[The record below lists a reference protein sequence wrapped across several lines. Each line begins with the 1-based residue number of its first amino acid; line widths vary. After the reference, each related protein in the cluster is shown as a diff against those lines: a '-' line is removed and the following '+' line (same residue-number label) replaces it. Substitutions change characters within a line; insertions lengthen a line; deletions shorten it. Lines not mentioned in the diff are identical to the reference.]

1 MGYLLKKGWKKG
13 YAVALTILVVSLYAA
28 SGISAVDELPENS
41 VLRHIR
47 YPERVAR
54 EAAVDFDGGS
64 GTQGDPYLISTID
77 QLQSISNNS
86 AHYKLT
92 ANIDASATA
101 GWSGGKG
108 FSPLNWFNGSLDG
121 DGHSITGLVI
131 NQSNKS
137 NMALFTSTGSAAI
150 IKDLDLVNVSITG
163 KTGVAALV
171 VTLAGTIQNVTV
183 SGTING
189 TGVSGGLVGQSN
201 SGTIS
206 NCSANVTVTSTGSTV
221 GGLLGYNNAGLVTNC
236 FSLGSVSGVNEVGGL
251 VGKNEGTIES
261 SYSEAD
267 VTGTGNSVGGLIGL
281 NNGGT
286 VDDTYATGD
295 VTGVNYVGG
304 LIGADN
310 SSSAISN
317 SSSSSVVTGV
327 NQVGGLIGWKNGGS
341 VTGCSSTGVVY
352 AESSA
357 GGLIGFI
364 GYQTAIIST
373 CFSTADVYG
382 GGSGTGGLVGIA
394 QSATITDT
402 YAMGDVN
409 GEEDVGGLVGEVLW
423 GGSVINSYS
432 SATVN
437 GDEDVGGLVGSSSG
451 DNTYINSYWD
461 VEASGVDESAGG
473 IPLGTDPMNDDTTY
487 VNNDWDFSDTWIILE
502 DVNDG
507 YPFFSSN
514 MTAFG
519 AYLWSGEID
528 TDWFKA
534 GNWENEVVP
543 VTNGK
548 AYIPDVINQP
558 FLTAN
563 VTICNLYIFNNSL
576 VTVGPSG
583 GLSVTVKLKNDSGS
597 SGFVIDSD
605 EDESGSLNFPGAVSG
620 TLNRRMYGGAER
632 WHMISSPVA
641 SQAISPEFTP
651 TVAAGTET
659 KNVFFCWHEPDS
671 SWVYFNHPDLW
682 SAANGSN
689 NFIPGK
695 GYLAMYENAGEEKQ
709 FTGSL
714 NYGTVTANVTRT
726 LAVGTDLAGVNL
738 LGNPYPSS
746 IDWKASGWGRNNLV
760 TNGSGYDLWIW
771 SETNNNYGVYN
782 SGASSNYG
790 TNGVS
795 RYIPPAQGFF
805 VHASANGTVSMN
817 DAIRVHQPDDW
828 IKKATIELPIVRL
841 AVTSEEGHGKD
852 EIAVEFEHNELPSRS
867 LKKFSLM
874 ETAPSLYIPHEG
886 KAWSL
891 CLLDTLEK
899 YPVLPVAFKAGAKGN
914 YSITVEGNPGDFD
927 FLLLRDKQTGLR
939 HDLKANSPYTFYSD
953 PSDPRDHPDRFVLQL
968 KEGHY
973 ADPFEEF
980 PADVFWNSQKLVVD
994 LRLVEKGTCTLEVF
1008 DINGRKLMQQSLDA
1022 GSVYHIPSPSIRGI
1036 LIVRM
1041 TGSQGV
1047 FRKKLM
1053 VF

>member
-1 MGYLLKKGWKKG
+1 MGMNLRRGAKKEYGI
-13 YAVALTILVVSLYAA
+13 ALTILIT
-28 SGISAVDELPENS
+28 GIFFVFGLSSVWGVPDSHGNRAIQLPEI
-41 VLRHIR
+41 LL
-47 YPERVAR
+47 E
-54 EAAVDFDGGS
+54 EAAIDFDGGS

-77 QLQSISNNS
+77 QLQSINNNS
-86 AHYKLT
+86 AYYKLT
-92 ANIDASATA
+92 TDIDASATA
-101 GWSGGKG
+101 GWNGGKG
-108 FSPLNWFNGSLDG
+108 FSPLSWFNGSLDG
-121 DGHSITGLVI
+121 DGHSISGLVI

-137 NMALFTSTGSAAI
+137 NMALFTSTGSSAL

-171 VTLAGTIQNVTV
+171 VTLAGTVQNVTV

-189 TGVSGGLVGQSN
+189 TGYAGGLVGQSN
-201 SGTIS
+201 SGTLS
-206 NCSANVTVTSTGSTV
+206 NCSANITVASTGSTV
-221 GGLLGYNNAGLVTNC
+221 GGLLGYNNGGLVTNC

-304 LIGADN
+304 LIGGDN
-310 SSSAISN
+310 SSSDISN
-317 SSSSSVVTGV
+317 SSSSSVVTGE

-341 VTGCSSTGVVY
+341 VTGCSSSGVVY

-364 GYQTAIIST
+364 GYQTAIISM

-423 GGSVINSYS
+423 GGSIINSYS

-451 DNTYINSYWD
+451 ENTFTNSYWD
-461 VEASGVDESAGG
+461 VEASGVEESAGG
-473 IPLGTDPMNDDTTY
+473 IPMGTDPMNEDSTY

-514 MTAFG
+514 MTAYG
-519 AYLWSGEID
+519 AYLWSGVID
-528 TDWFKA
+528 SDWNKA
-534 GNWENEVVP
+534 GNWQNGVVP
-543 VTNGK
+543 DGNGK
-548 AYIPDVINQP
+548 AYIPDVVNQP
-558 FLTAN
+558 FLTSN
-563 VTICNLYIFNNSL
+563 ITICNLYIFENSL
-576 VTVGPSG
+576 VTIGPSG
-583 GLSVTVKLKNDSGS
+583 GLTVTVKLKNDSGS

-671 SWVYFNHPDLW
+671 SWVYFNHTSAW
-682 SAANGSN
+682 NAANGGN
-689 NFIPGK
+689 YFVTGK
-695 GYLAMYENAGEEKQ
+695 GYLALYENTGVEKQ
-709 FTGSL
+709 FTGSM
-714 NYGTVTANVTRT
+714 NYGNITANVTKT

-746 IDWKASGWGRNNLV
+746 VDWKATGWGRTMLV
-760 TNGSGYDLWIW
+760 KNGAGYDVWIW

-782 SGASSNYG
+782 SASSSNYG

-795 RYIPPAQGFF
+795 RYIAPTQGFF
-805 VHASANGTVSMN
+805 VQASANGTVSMS
-817 DAIRVHQPDDW
+817 DAIRVHQSDDW
-828 IKKATIELPIVRL
+828 IKKATIEQPLVRL
-841 AVTSEEGHGKD
+841 AVTSEEGYGKD
-852 EIAVEFEHNELPSRS
+852 EIALEFEHNELPSRT
-867 LKKFSLM
+867 LKKFSLVA
-874 ETAPSLYIPHEG
+874 TAPSLYIPHEG
-886 KAWSL
+886 KAYSL
-891 CLLDTLEK
+891 CMLDTLEK
-899 YPVLPVAFKAGAKGN
+899 YPVLPVAFKAGAKGY
-914 YSITVEGNPGDFD
+914 YSMTVEGNPGDFEN
-927 FLLLRDKQTGLR
+927 LILKDKQTGLE
-939 HDLKANSPYTFYSD
+939 HDFKRNAQCTFYGD
-953 PSDPRDHPDRFVLQL
+953 PKDHPARFVLQL
-968 KEGHY
+968 KEGAY
-973 ADPFEEF
+973 GDPFEDL
-980 PADVFWNSQKLVVD
+980 PAHVFWNTQRIVVD
-994 LRLVEKGTCTLEVF
+994 LQLVEKGECTLEIF
-1008 DINGRKLMQQSLDA
+1008 DIHGRKLMQQSLVNA
-1022 GSVYHIPSPSIRGI
+1022 FVHQIPTPSVRGI
-1036 LIVRM
+1036 LIVRL